1 MFKVICE
8 TTSLKLFE
16 QESTK
21 TTENINSQLS
31 TLNVKSVSRPSVSI
45 SPGRTTVC
53 VTIEFNKTVDK
64 ILNNNEDTL
73 NISEFDSASGLLI
86 HQ

>member
-8 TTSLKLFE
+8 TTNRKLFE
-16 QESTK
+16 QTSPN
-21 TTENINSQLS
+21 TTENINFQLS

-53 VTIEFNKTVDK
+53 VTVEFNKTVDK
-64 ILNNNEDTL
+64 ILKQDNL
-73 NISEFDSASGLLI
+73 NISDFHSATGLLI
-86 HQ
+86 HH